1 MDHSI
6 LVQGSPRACAG
17 QSDGSSHLPG
27 DTAYTDEASVPH
39 PVMPQIYVGCLYYL
53 CLIRELKRPK
63 ETNYR
68 DS

>member
-6 LVQGSPRACAG
+6 VEQGSPRACAG
-17 QSDGSSHLPG
+17 RSDGSSHLPG

-39 PVMPQIYVGCLYYL
+39 PAMPQLYVGRLYYL
-53 CLIRELKRPK
+53 YLIRELQRPK
-63 ETNYR
+63 ETNYQ